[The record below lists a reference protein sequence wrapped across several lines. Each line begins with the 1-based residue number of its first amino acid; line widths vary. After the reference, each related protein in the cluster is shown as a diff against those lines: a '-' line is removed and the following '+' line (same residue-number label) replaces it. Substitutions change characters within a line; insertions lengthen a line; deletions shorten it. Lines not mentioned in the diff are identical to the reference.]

1 MTSISLLLAVL
12 LNRKFKGRTL
22 FRGLFYFPAVLSGI
36 VTAII
41 WSWMYNANYGFLNEF
56 LRLLGWG
63 EYTRG
68 WLSDP
73 NMALI
78 FVFIAALWM
87 GIGQPMILFLSGL
100 QTVPKDVLEAAAID
114 GASRT
119 RRFFQV
125 VCPLIKE
132 TFIVVLATLI
142 IAAMKVYD
150 VIYGLTGG
158 GPNNS
163 TQTLSTY
170 CTPKHLCTIMS
181 GAAQQ

>member
-1 MTSISLLLAVL
+1 
-12 LNRKFKGRTL
+12 
-22 FRGLFYFPAVLSGI
+22 
-36 VTAII
+36 
-41 WSWMYNANYGFLNEF
+41 MYNANYGFLNEF

-170 CTPKHLCTIMS
+170 MYSQTFMYNNVGRGTTIACIMLLMMLIIIVPYLIFT
-181 GAAQQ
+181 AKED